1 MASNVIRVIRFALVL
16 ACAAPLLAHGQWKW
30 RDAQGG
36 IHYSDQPPPVQIPER
51 DILRAADGSPP
62 YASMP
67 ARVGTNP
74 GVPPTSPTFSSRF
87 EPMRD
92 AVGASAPPATRATS
106 QSAPAPIDRNDWRA
120 LAEQMQKRDAIRQ
133 KERAEE
139 EEKSRQAH
147 ELERACATLRAE
159 LRTLE
164 SGIRIASVAED
175 GERRVL
181 DEASRAQ
188 RVERLRRD
196 LESHCKQP

>member
-1 MASNVIRVIRFALVL
+1 MASNVMRMIRIALIV
-16 ACAAPLLAHGQWKW
+16 ACAAPVLAHGQWKW

-51 DILRAADGSPP
+51 DILRAAEGSPLS
-62 YASMP
+62 ASMP
-67 ARVGTNP
+67 ARTGTIP
-74 GVPPTSPTFSSRF
+74 VPPPPSPLRSNLL
-87 EPMRD
+87 EPTRD
-92 AVGASAPPATRATS
+92 AVDASAPPATKATS
-106 QSAPAPIDRNDWRA
+106 QSAAAPVDRNDWRA

-133 KERAEE
+133 KERAME
-139 EEKSRQAH
+139 EEKSHQAR

-164 SGIRIASVAED
+164 SGIRIASVTED
-175 GERRVL
+175 GERQLL
-181 DEASRAQ
+181 DEATRAQ